1 MQYKLSDFIE
11 RNTDVPEV
19 NSALKSIQS
28 QIETIRNHLCSLPF
42 ESEPSE
48 FIKVLSAWQS
58 KKEQSKD
65 NDGR

>member
-19 NSALKSIQS
+19 NSALKSIER
-28 QIETIRNHLCSLPF
+28 QIKTGRTHSYSLPF

-48 FIKVLSAWQS
+48 FLKVLSGWQL
-58 KKEQSKD
+58 KKEQPKD
-65 NDGR
+65 NDD

>member
-19 NSALKSIQS
+19 NSALKSIKK
-28 QIETIRNHLCSLPF
+28 QIETIRNHLYSLPF

-48 FIKVLSAWQS
+48 FLKVLSGWQS

-65 NDGR
+65 NDVR

>member
-19 NSALKSIQS
+19 KSALEAIKS
-28 QIETIRNHLCSLPF
+28 QIEIIRNHPCSVPF

-48 FIKVLSAWQS
+48 FLKVLSGWQS
-58 KKEQSKD
+58 KKEQSED

>member
-19 NSALKSIQS
+19 KSAIKSIER
-28 QIETIRNHLCSLPF
+28 QIETIRNHLYSLPF

-48 FIKVLSAWQS
+48 FLKVLSGWQS
-58 KKEQSKD
+58 KKEQAAE
-65 NDGR
+65 NNGG

>member
-19 NSALKSIQS
+19 NSAIKSIER
-28 QIETIRNHLCSLPF
+28 QIETIRNHLYSLPF

-48 FIKVLSAWQS
+48 FLKVLSGWQS
-58 KKEQSKD
+58 KKEQAAE
-65 NDGR
+65 NDGG

>member
-19 NSALKSIQS
+19 KLALKSIER
-28 QIETIRNHLCSLPF
+28 QIETIRNHLCILPF

-48 FIKVLSAWQS
+48 FLKVLSGWES
-58 KKEQSKD
+58 KK
-65 NDGR
+65 

>member
-19 NSALKSIQS
+19 NSALKSIER
-28 QIETIRNHLCSLPF
+28 QIETIRNHLYNLPF

-48 FIKVLSAWQS
+48 FLKVLSGWQS
-58 KKEQSKD
+58 KKEQAEE
-65 NDGR
+65 NDGG

>member
-19 NSALKSIQS
+19 NSALKSIEK
-28 QIETIRNHLCSLPF
+28 QIENIRNHLYSLPF

-48 FIKVLSAWQS
+48 FIKVLSGWQS
-58 KKEQSKD
+58 KKEHPEE
-65 NDGR
+65 NDGG

>member
-19 NSALKSIQS
+19 NSAIKSIER
-28 QIETIRNHLCSLPF
+28 QIETIRNHLYSLPF

-48 FIKVLSAWQS
+48 FLKVLSGWQS
-58 KKEQSKD
+58 KKEQAAE
-65 NDGR
+65 NNGG

>member
-19 NSALKSIQS
+19 NSALKSIER
-28 QIETIRNHLCSLPF
+28 QIETIRNHLYSLPF

-65 NDGR
+65 KDGG

>member
-19 NSALKSIQS
+19 KSALKSIER
-28 QIETIRNHLCSLPF
+28 QIETVRNHLYSLPF

-48 FIKVLSAWQS
+48 FIKVLSGWQS
-58 KKEQSKD
+58 KKEHPEE
-65 NDGR
+65 NDGG

>member
-19 NSALKSIQS
+19 NSALKSIER
-28 QIETIRNHLCSLPF
+28 QIKTIRNHSCNVPF

-48 FIKVLSAWQS
+48 FLKVLSDWQS
-58 KKEQSKD
+58 KKEKPEED
-65 NDGR
+65 NGG

>member
-19 NSALKSIQS
+19 NSALKSIER
-28 QIETIRNHLCSLPF
+28 QIGTIRNHLCSLPF

-48 FIKVLSAWQS
+48 FIKVLSGWQS

-65 NDGR
+65 KDGR

>member
-19 NSALKSIQS
+19 KSALKSIERQL
-28 QIETIRNHLCSLPF
+28 ETIRNHSYNVPF

-48 FIKVLSAWQS
+48 FLKVLSECQS
-58 KKEQSKD
+58 KK
-65 NDGR
+65 